1 MNQNKWNDT
10 KDKLM
15 LLQRKTNSD
24 YQLSMKKMAVHEQQ
38 IKIANNNLA
47 LASKQFEAGLI
58 DVTERLSAENELY
71 KQSLSFYN
79 QLLVQRIA
87 VLELLK
93 SQGSLYQSL
102 VK

>member
-1 MNQNKWNDT
+1 
-10 KDKLM
+10 
-15 LLQRKTNSD
+15 
-24 YQLSMKKMAVHEQQ
+24 MAVHEQQ
-38 IKIANNNLA
+38 IKIANNNLS

-79 QLLVQRIA
+79 QLLLQRTA